1 GREINL
7 IKPINIGG
15 RHLHDAVSAKLGI
28 TVDEA
33 RALRRRFESQD
44 SEQPKDPVR
53 QAVFDATR
61 GVVEEL
67 GREIALCLRYYTV
80 TFRGHRPSS
89 VRVVGGEACDTPLIQ
104 QLASGLPIP
113 VESWRPLASVDTK
126 RMKSADRRGGMC

>member
-1 GREINL
+1 
-7 IKPINIGG
+7 
-15 RHLHDAVSAKLGI
+15 
-28 TVDEA
+28 
-33 RALRRRFESQD
+33 
-44 SEQPKDPVR
+44 
-53 QAVFDATR
+53 
-61 GVVEEL
+61 EEL

-126 RMKSADRRGGMC
+126 RMKSADRRGGMCDWATAFGLASRFCQGGLATQPAAAGERGASRSSVAEVVDLDQAVQSQPPVMAGEVVHA